1 MNLEI
6 KSHAILACVVGVKR
20 GRGRGNL
27 GARGRRERNAC
38 KVAIVFFKPP
48 LISYAKIS

>member
-1 MNLEI
+1 M
-6 KSHAILACVVGVKR
+6 AGVER

-38 KVAIVFFKPP
+38 KDTIVFSIFYAQKNSNWSE
-48 LISYAKIS
+48 LIKCQSST